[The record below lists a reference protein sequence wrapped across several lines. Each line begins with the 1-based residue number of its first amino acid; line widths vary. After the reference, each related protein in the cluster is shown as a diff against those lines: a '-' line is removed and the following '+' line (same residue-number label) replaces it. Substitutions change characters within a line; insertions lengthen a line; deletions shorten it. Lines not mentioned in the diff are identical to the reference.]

1 MGRRRHFDL
10 TRMSMRTG
18 TRPRKRRRRLFVGA
32 AVVALLVL
40 VAVEL
45 KPGTGDGAQV
55 TRVYDGDTIE
65 ALVSGRR
72 EKIRYIGIDTPEMT
86 DTREPVLELAREAR
100 VANRRLVQGRVVRL
114 ERDVQTR
121 DTYGRLLAYVWLGD
135 TLVNE
140 LLVRE
145 GFAVARSFPPN
156 VRHQDRLRAAQE
168 EARSAARGVWDGRLG
183 EGPLRQRGDQASRSS
198 AGARPG
204 DGLRLDAFDASR
216 HPGVVA
222 TVCGTVAGGRYLGG
236 DGLTFLNL
244 ERRYPNQPFT
254 IVIPIGTRRRLGGR
268 PETELRG
275 VDVCVAGMIE
285 LHRGTPQIMIH
296 DPAQLE
302 R

>member
-1 MGRRRHFDL
+1 MGRGRDL
-10 TRMSMRTG
+10 GLTPVSIRIRK
-18 TRPRKRRRRLFVGA
+18 RPRKQRRWLFVTA
-32 AVVALLVL
+32 AVSLLLALV
-40 VAVEL
+40 VVEL
-45 KPGTGDGAQV
+45 QSDSSDGAEV

-65 ALVSGRR
+65 VIVSGRR
-72 EKIRYIGIDTPEMT
+72 EKIRYIGIDTPELS
-86 DTREPVLELAREAR
+86 DTRGPVLELAREAR
-100 VANRRLVQGRVVRL
+100 DANRRLVGGRVVRL
-114 ERDVQTR
+114 ETDVQTR

-140 LLVRE
+140 VLVRE

-156 VRHQDRLRAAQE
+156 LRYQERLRAAEE
-168 EARSAARGVWDGRLG
+168 EARTAERNVWDGRLG
-183 EGPLRQRGDQASRSS
+183 EGPFRQRGDEASRS
-198 AGARPG
+198 GASVRPG

-216 HPGVVA
+216 HPGSIA
-222 TVCGTVAGGRYLGG
+222 TVCGRVADGRYLGG

-254 IVIPIGTRRRLGGR
+254 IVIPIGTRRGLGGR
-268 PETELRG
+268 PETEWQG

-285 LHRGTPQIMIH
+285 LHRGTPQIMVH